1 MTALIVGLALISLG
15 PVVCGIA
22 EFQNRIDARRLGNGL

>member
-1 MTALIVGLALISLG
+1 MTALIVGLALVSLG

-22 EFQNRIDARRLGNGL
+22 EFQNRMDRRAGNV